1 MPGVHSGVHSGSVS
15 HWESRVCVLGTSS
28 CTMSVRA
35 SQQGDVWA
43 ARFVTWNVRV
53 GCHNARHRFAAYVL
67 SVEASLYR
75 SQIPDPSVEKLLERN
90 VAMSVYQLIQER
102 ISPPGPTA
110 LPCLHALQPCDASGT
125 TTTVDAR
132 SSTLWPTTP
141 AVASKLE
148 KRAASKLRR
157 RADEKARRSQIEAE
171 HAADQRLGEL
181 EQRVRRQVEE
191 RATRR
196 GAQAARCEAEAE
208 VSKAEERAAAAERRA
223 GVAEARAMRLQKQLN
238 AMREKVLQSAGLRGR
253 VRMRVR
259 TRKYK
264 RANQRPARARAR
276 AHARARRAGT
286 MRPRIARDG

>member
-1 MPGVHSGVHSGSVS
+1 MRSRSEYARFALGVS
-15 HWESRVCVLGTSS
+15 HSESRVCVLGTS
-28 CTMSVRA
+28 CAMSLRD
-35 SQQGDVWA
+35 SQEGDVRT
-43 ARFVTWNVRV
+43 ARFVMECANHPQIYVRCLCSIS
-53 GCHNARHRFAAYVL
+53 GREFYPIPGIRR
-67 SVEASLYR
+67 SVWR
-75 SQIPDPSVEKLLERN
+75 SCWKN

-102 ISPPGPTA
+102 ISPPGTTA
-110 LPCLHALQPCDASGT
+110 LPRLHALQPSDAPGT

-132 SSTLWPTTP
+132 SSTSWPTTP
-141 AVASKLE
+141 AVASKLD

-208 VSKAEERAAAAERRA
+208 VSKAEERAAAAEKRA

-253 VRMRVR
+253 ARVR
-259 TRKYK
+259 VRVSTRKYK
-264 RANQRPARARAR
+264 RTNQRPARARAR

-286 MRPRIARDG
+286 TRPRIARDG